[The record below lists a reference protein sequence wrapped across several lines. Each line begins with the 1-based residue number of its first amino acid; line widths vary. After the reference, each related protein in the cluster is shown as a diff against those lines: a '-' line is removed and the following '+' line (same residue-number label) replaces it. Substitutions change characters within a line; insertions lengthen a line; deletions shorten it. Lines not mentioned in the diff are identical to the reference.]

1 MLLLS
6 AGLLTSC
13 VYDPNPGSETG
24 KTDENPQQNPDISG
38 KTDDNP
44 PVIDDEEET
53 PPVVEEEEETPP
65 VIDDEEPDTH
75 GAGDGGH
82 TSTIDD
88 EEVESENQTF
98 QYSLENY
105 TDFTW
110 HDHGPEY
117 AENWTFYHGTSKN
130 PNGSLWGSVDDKYCG
145 VEFTENCYI
154 VSPTLKSW
162 KKTEV
167 HFYFWYSS
175 HQSSRYNADSKKSQ
189 LVIDM
194 YDENE
199 VKVGSEEIFIKRTD
213 VPTNNTTGDVK
224 IYLRNTKMTHFV
236 LKFNNYIPNSQGGY
250 SAVLCDAKLKG
261 WDYE

>member
-1 MLLLS
+1 MISFNLFKYQTQFDIIHSLKRSLLLLLLS
-6 AGLLTSC
+6 VGLLTSC

-53 PPVVEEEEETPP
+53 PPVIEEEEETPP
-65 VIDDEEPDTH
+65 VIDDEEPDIH

-98 QYSLENY
+98 QYSLEDY

-110 HDHGPEY
+110 HDYGPQY

-154 VSPTLKSW
+154 VSPTLKS
-162 KKTEV
+162 
-167 HFYFWYSS
+167 
-175 HQSSRYNADSKKSQ
+175 
-189 LVIDM
+189 
-194 YDENE
+194 
-199 VKVGSEEIFIKRTD
+199 
-213 VPTNNTTGDVK
+213 
-224 IYLRNTKMTHFV
+224 
-236 LKFNNYIPNSQGGY
+236 
-250 SAVLCDAKLKG
+250 
-261 WDYE
+261 